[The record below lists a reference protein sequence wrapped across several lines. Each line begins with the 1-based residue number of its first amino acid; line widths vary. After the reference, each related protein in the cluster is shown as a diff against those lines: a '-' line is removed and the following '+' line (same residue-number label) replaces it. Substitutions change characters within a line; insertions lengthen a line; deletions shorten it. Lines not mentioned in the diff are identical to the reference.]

1 MPHHIMILKR
11 LIRQL
16 PHGTCL
22 HPLYCLQPLLHIRP
36 KTLGVNWLIVE
47 DLLPLLALSPNDL
60 CVSVLEEKREDALE
74 DLLEMV
80 LHFEGF
86 LGVSQDLKQVFV
98 GEEVETREEE
108 TLLLEIVVETFLDAV
123 QDLGSLL
130 EFV

>member
-1 MPHHIMILKR
+1 M
-11 LIRQL
+11 
-16 PHGTCL
+16 
-22 HPLYCLQPLLHIRP
+22 
-36 KTLGVNWLIVE
+36 
-47 DLLPLLALSPNDL
+47 
-60 CVSVLEEKREDALE
+60 LEEKREDALE
-74 DLLEMV
+74 DLLEVV

-86 LGVSQDLKQVFV
+86 LRVTQDLKQVFV